1 MININTMIQE
11 TIVDSLGSTVEL
23 IYDGDSDAVKVKN
36 LSVDTDFREVK
47 IMEMW
52 RPNIVLELVTLDGGD
67 DGWGDYSDE
76 NVRSRI
82 RLFWET
88 HKVNKD

>member
-1 MININTMIQE
+1 MIEE
-11 TIVDSLGSTVEL
+11 TIVDSLGSTIEL
-23 IYDGDSDAVKVKN
+23 IYDVGSDTVKVKN
-36 LSVDTDFREVK
+36 SSVDTDFREVR

-52 RPNIVLELVTLDGGD
+52 RPNIVLELETLNGGD
-67 DGWGDYSDE
+67 DGWKDYSDE

-88 HKVNKD
+88 NKINKD

>member
-1 MININTMIQE
+1 MIQE
-11 TIVDSLGSTVEL
+11 TIIDSFENTIEL
-23 IYDGDSDAVKVKN
+23 IYNIETDVVKVRN
-36 LSVDTDFREVK
+36 LSVDVDFREVK

-52 RPNIVLELVTLDGGD
+52 RPNIVLELETLNGGD

-76 NVRSRI
+76 NARSII